1 MSSGGD
7 RDASVN
13 GGGTESDPFELGNR
27 HAERG
32 EMEKAEQAYR
42 RADEQGH
49 GTAAAYAGVFAE
61 ARGDYDEAHEA
72 YTRSD
77 ERGDGFGALRLGL
90 LSAARGDWETA
101 NDAYARADERG
112 HEPPPFDPRSLR
124 PPREPQAEP
133 QAAAIEGGRSAF
145 ANPVLIGAVT
155 VLIVIIAVFLA
166 YNANTGLPF
175 VPTKEL
181 KVDIANGSNLVVGN
195 DVRSGGFRIG
205 VISDMKP
212 IRLANG
218 QIGAQLV
225 LHLDQAHDRVPVDST
240 ATILPSSVLGT
251 KYLDL
256 HTGTSSQLISDGGL
270 LPLGH
275 THVPVQFDD
284 VFKTFDSKTR
294 VAVQDSLTGAGD
306 ALTARGSSL
315 NDTISS
321 LSPLL
326 AHLQPVAAYLSD
338 PSTNLTGFFDNLE
351 RFMGAVAPV
360 ARVNADLFT
369 QMATTFAA
377 IDKEPNNLQATI
389 AKSPSTEAVSTESL
403 KVQQPF
409 LVDLSAFGKAMT
421 PATASLKDALPAFVP
436 AIQAGTK
443 TLARTPSLN
452 ANLQQVMSALK
463 GLAQAPGTNIALN
476 GLVST
481 VDTLNP
487 MVRYLGP
494 YQTVCDDWN
503 YWWTYLAEHISEQT
517 AFGFAQRVLFNSA
530 NASQMNSITSQG
542 ATAPVN
548 GGSVDA
554 PTGGNA
560 FLHSQN
566 YGAAIDNQGNADCE
580 TGQRGYP
587 KKLNAFDPQGRN
599 LALDP
604 HTPGNQGPTFNGRT
618 HVPAGETFSRNPQT
632 GPQLQYNPSNP

>member
-1 MSSGGD
+1 MSSGDD

-13 GGGTESDPFELGNR
+13 GGSKDADPFELGNR
-27 HAERG
+27 HAKRG
-32 EMEKAEQAYR
+32 EMDQAEEAYR
-42 RADEQGH
+42 RADEDGH

-61 ARGDYDEAHEA
+61 ARGDFDEARDA
-72 YTRSD
+72 YRRAD

-90 LSAARGDWETA
+90 LSAARGDWDEA
-101 NDAYARADERG
+101 QDAYARADERG
-112 HEPPPFDPRSLR
+112 HEQPPFDPRSLR
-124 PPREPQAEP
+124 SKRPKRDGQP
-133 QAAAIEGGRSAF
+133 AAVADGRPAF

-155 VLIVIIAVFLA
+155 VLIAIIAVFLA

-195 DVRSGGFRIG
+195 DVRSGGFRVG

-212 IRLANG
+212 IRLPNG
-218 QIGAQLV
+218 QIGAQLI
-225 LHLDQAHDRVPVDST
+225 LHLDQTHARVPVDSS
-240 ATILPSSVLGT
+240 ASIQPASVLGT

-256 HTGTSSQLISDGGL
+256 HTGTASHTIADGGL
-270 LPLGH
+270 LPLGQ

-284 VFKTFDSKTR
+284 VFKTFDPKTR
-294 VAVQDSLTGAGD
+294 VAVQDSLAGAGD
-306 ALTARGSSL
+306 ALTARGSAL
-315 NDTISS
+315 NDTIAS
-321 LSPLL
+321 LPPLL
-326 AHLQPVAAYLSD
+326 THLRPVAKYLSD

-360 ARVNADLFT
+360 AQVNADLFG

-377 IDKEPNNLQATI
+377 IDKEPDNLQATI

-409 LVDLSAFGKAMT
+409 LVDLTTFGKAMT
-421 PATASLKDALPAFVP
+421 PATASLNEALPAFVP
-436 AIQAGTK
+436 AIEAGTK
-443 TLARTPSLN
+443 TLARAPSLN
-452 ANLQQVMSALK
+452 ANLQQVMTALK

-481 VDTLNP
+481 VNTLNP

-494 YQTVCDDWN
+494 FQTVCDDWN
-503 YWWTYLAEHISEQT
+503 YWWTYLSEHISEQT
-517 AFGFAQRVLFNSA
+517 AFGFAQRVLLNQA
-530 NASQMNSITSQG
+530 NAAQSNNVGSQG

-548 GGSVDA
+548 GGGFDS
-554 PTGGNA
+554 PTTGGNA

-566 YGAAIDNQGNADCE
+566 YGGAIDNQGNADCE

-604 HTPGNQGPTFNGRT
+604 HTPGGQGPTFKGRT